1 MLKNFGYGGAYRD
14 KNISVSVLLENPL
27 DYGIDAAKLVF
38 SVALK
43 HKNGGTPPRF
53 ENFTF
58 YIMDE
63 SNHSYNLQNTPCL
76 NHDTE
81 AAADDNDPVQRPD
94 GLIITDINHAF
105 LFQDLR
111 IAFSYRNRTDIRII
125 ELKH

>member
-14 KNISVSVLLENPL
+14 ENISVSVLLENPL
-27 DYGIDAAKLVF
+27 DYGIEAAKLVF
-38 SVALK
+38 SVAIED
-43 HKNGGTPPRF
+43 KNSGTSSRLEDF
-53 ENFTF
+53 IF

-63 SNHSYNLQNTPCL
+63 GNHLYHFQNTPCL

-81 AAADDNDPVQRPD
+81 ASTDDIDPVQKPD
-94 GLIITDINHAF
+94 GLIITDINYAF

-111 IAFSYRNRTDIRII
+111 IAFRYPNHTDLRII